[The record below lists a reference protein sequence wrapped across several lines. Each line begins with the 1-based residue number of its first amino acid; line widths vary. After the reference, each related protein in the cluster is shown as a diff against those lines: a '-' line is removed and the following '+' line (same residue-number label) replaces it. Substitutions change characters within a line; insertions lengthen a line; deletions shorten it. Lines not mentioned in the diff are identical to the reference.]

1 MLYNKVTLLF
11 FVGSK
16 NRGGIETA
24 HFLSK
29 LLLQAP
35 QLVDVNAANNS
46 MPIESLPIIS
56 SALKLAQGIY
66 RAPVRLLY

>member
-1 MLYNKVTLLF
+1 MTHFF

-24 HFLSK
+24 KFLSK

-35 QLVDVNAANNS
+35 ELVDVNAANNS

-56 SALKLAQGIY
+56 SALKLAKGIY
-66 RAPVRLLY
+66 GFPFCLSC